1 MKKRTGFKVKIRRLS
16 LVAVAALL
24 MSAGAMPFL
33 LGGHASAYGQLLN
46 RSLSISSGVPG
57 NTAVSYTFTFTLH
70 DYTADTPPGSMSTLQ
85 SMRFIACTTAVGT
98 YPGGTCT
105 APTGMDFSTAVFGSQ
120 GGTWQG
126 AGTFS
131 VDNVGVAGKC
141 VPAANVLCAKRSD
154 ATTQSA
160 TSRSIT
166 FTTIKN
172 PTTANTA
179 FYVGIY
185 TYSDAGY
192 ATNVDFGATA
202 SAVVQTLT
210 TNAAVAEVLQFCVG
224 STTVND
230 VDRTNNA
237 NLIANDCAGVSG
249 TSVDI
254 GTLDTSAINISPV
267 STNGGD
273 SNNGVAMVRSNA
285 GNGVSISYDAIQQ
298 SGTNHLGT
306 LRISG
311 ATCDPTNTLTDPC
324 INAAGATQ
332 TVFTPG
338 TEAFGMTIAG
348 VNSNGTTSYTCQYG
362 DTGATPSIPA
372 GNTCHLEP
380 TSGVNGYL
388 GAGGSGTEDFGTS
401 NGFAWVEDGTAT
413 TIASSAGATVKQ
425 VDDEA
430 LILKF
435 AGTPSITTPFG
446 RYSAQTDFIAVPVY

>member
-1 MKKRTGFKVKIRRLS
+1 MKKRTVIRLQIHRFYL
-16 LVAVAALL
+16 LTAAVLL
-24 MSAGAMPFL
+24 MGAGLVPAFFNH
-33 LGGHASAYGQLLN
+33 HASAYGQIIN
-46 RSLSISSGVPG
+46 RSLTISSGVPG
-57 NTAVSYTFTFTLH
+57 NTAVTYKFTFTLH
-70 DYTADTPPGSMSTLQ
+70 DYTADTPPGSMSTVQ
-85 SMRFIACTTAVGT
+85 SLKFVACTTAVGT

-105 APTGMDFSTAVFGSQ
+105 APTGMSFTAGPAVFGSQ
-120 GGTWQG
+120 TGWQG
-126 AGTFS
+126 ATNFA
-131 VDNVGVAGKC
+131 VDPTGVVGKC
-141 VPAANVLCAKRSD
+141 VPAANVLCANRTD
-154 ATTQSA
+154 ATVQTATQRTIS
-160 TSRSIT
+160 
-166 FTTIKN
+166 FTTVKN

-179 FYVGIY
+179 FYIGIY
-185 TYSDAGY
+185 TYSDNGY
-192 ATNVDFGATA
+192 NTNIDFGATA

-230 VDRTNNA
+230 VDASNNA
-237 NLIANDCAGVSG
+237 NLIATDCSGVSG

-273 SNNGVAMVRSNA
+273 GNNGVAMVRSNA
-285 GNGVSISYDAIQQ
+285 GNGVVIAYDAIQQ

-311 ATCDPTNTLTDPC
+311 ASCDGPGNTFTDPC

-332 TVFTPG
+332 TPFTPG
-338 TEAFGMTIAG
+338 TEMFGMTIAG
-348 VNSNGTTSYTCQYG
+348 INSNGTTSYSCQYG
-362 DTGATPSIPA
+362 DTAQSIAA

-380 TSGVNGYL
+380 DPSYL
-388 GAGGSGTEDFGTS
+388 GQQTTGLDDYGTGR
-401 NGFAWVEDGTAT
+401 GFAWVEDGTAT
-413 TIASSAGATVKQ
+413 NIASSAASTVKQ

-446 RYSAQTDFIAVPVY
+446 RYAAQTDFIAVPTY

>member
-1 MKKRTGFKVKIRRLS
+1 MKKRTDIKVKLRRLY
-16 LVAVAALL
+16 LVAIAAVM
-24 MSAGAMPFL
+24 MSVGALPFFL
-33 LGGHASAYGQLLN
+33 SGRASAYGQILN
-46 RSLSISSGVPG
+46 RSLTLSSAVPG
-57 NTAVSYTFTFTLH
+57 NTSTTYTFTFTPH
-70 DYTADTPPGSMSTLQ
+70 DYTADTPAGTQQTIQ
-85 SMRFIACTTAVGT
+85 SMKFVACTTAVGS

-105 APTGMDFSTAVFGSQ
+105 APTGMDVSTAAFGSL

-126 AGTFS
+126 TTAFTVDGT
-131 VDNVGVAGKC
+131 GVAGKC
-141 VPAANVLCAKRSD
+141 DPAANVLCVKRTD
-154 ATTQSA
+154 ANAENA
-160 TSRSIT
+160 TSRTIS

-179 FYVGIY
+179 FYIGIY
-185 TYSDAGY
+185 TYSDNGY

-224 STTVND
+224 STTVDD

-267 STNGGD
+267 GTNGGD
-273 SNNGVAMVRSNA
+273 GNNGVAMVRSNA
-285 GNGVSISYDAIQQ
+285 GNGVVIAYDSIQQ

-311 ATCDPTNTLTDPC
+311 ASCDGPGNTFTDPC

-332 TVFTPG
+332 TPFTPG
-338 TEAFGMTIAG
+338 TEMFGMTIAG
-348 VNSNGTTSYTCQYG
+348 INSNGTTSYTCQYG
-362 DTGATPSIPA
+362 DTAQSIA
-372 GNTCHLEP
+372 VGNSCHLEP
-380 TSGVNGYL
+380 TAAYL
-388 GAGGSGTEDFGTS
+388 GGGASTTEDYGTG

-413 TIASSAGATVKQ
+413 NIASSAAATVKQ

-446 RYSAQTDFIAVPVY
+446 RYSAQTDFIAVPTY